1 MIKIIFLDFDGTL
14 YSHSIKAIPQSAID
28 ALNKAHDNGIKSFLS
43 SGRDKYE
50 MSYFDLSK
58 LYLDGMISLN
68 GQVSYD
74 NLFNIIDDNPMSG
87 ELKNQIVSKFNK
99 KVTPIILCSEKGF
112 YINFVDDFVR
122 KVQEKI
128 SSPVP
133 SVGTYN
139 DEKIYMASC
148 FYENIEMQKELM
160 SLENVAT
167 ITYWQDGGVDIISKG
182 SSKATAISNILK
194 LYNIKQEETMAFGD
208 GHNDISMIKYCNIGV
223 AMGNGHEELKK
234 AADYVST
241 ALEDDGIALA
251 LKHFNII

>member
-14 YSHSIKAIPQSAID
+14 YSHDLKKIPQSAID
-28 ALNKAHDNGIKSFLS
+28 ALNKVHEKGIKIFLS
-43 SGRDKYE
+43 SGRDKSE

-58 LYLDGMISLN
+58 LSLDGMISLN

-74 NLFNIIDDNPMSG
+74 AKFNVIDDHPIQG
-87 ELKNQIVSKFNK
+87 TLKKEIIKKFNEK
-99 KVTPIILCSEKGF
+99 KIPITLCSEKGF
-112 YINFVDDFVR
+112 YINFVDEFVTE
-122 KVQEKI
+122 VQRRI

-133 SVGTYN
+133 NVGTYQ

-148 FYENIEMQKELM
+148 FYENINMQKELM
-160 SLENVAT
+160 SLEDIAT
-167 ITYWQDGGVDIISKG
+167 VTYWQDGGVDIISKG
-182 SSKATAISNILK
+182 TSKATAIENIIN
-194 LYNIKQEETMAFGD
+194 LYNIKQEETMSFGD
-208 GHNDISMIKYCNIGV
+208 GHNDISMIKYCNIGIS
-223 AMGNGHEELKK
+223 MGNGHEELKK